1 MALVQS
7 SCELMNLNPEMTCVI
22 VTFLVIPI
30 LTLHMNTLYAIPGS
44 STSIHL
50 VQLNANGNGATSGS
64 SDAPSVLR
72 LSQSN
77 NTNTNTDTNDNTNN
91 PPSKESEPSDLI
103 DGGVLHTSTDD
114 TSSNNKHDRNHN
126 DVTVHDDSNKN
137 DNLQG
142 HNKHKEH
149 GIEGNN
155 RYKLKVGDIPFP

>member
-1 MALVQS
+1 
-7 SCELMNLNPEMTCVI
+7 MTCVI
-22 VTFLVIPI
+22 VTFLVISI

-77 NTNTNTDTNDNTNN
+77 NTNTNINTNANTNINTNTETNDNINN
-91 PPSKESEPSDLI
+91 PTSKESEPSDLI
-103 DGGVLHTSTDD
+103 DGGGLRTSTDD

>member
-1 MALVQS
+1 
-7 SCELMNLNPEMTCVI
+7 MTCVI
-22 VTFLVIPI
+22 VTFLVISI

-77 NTNTNTDTNDNTNN
+77 NTNTNINTNANTNINTNTETNDNINN
-91 PPSKESEPSDLI
+91 PTSKESEPSDLI
-103 DGGVLHTSTDD
+103 DGGGLRTSTDD

-126 DVTVHDDSNKN
+126 DITVHDDSNKN